1 MSFTLTATGV
11 IMISTLGI
19 RKLRESL
26 RKLLRDHRQ
35 EAADLGLKLMAESR
49 VQAFSKLRT
58 LCCLYPRGIS
68 GDSKRL
74 LTQGSKA
81 EDSNNSE
88 CLVFLVGL
96 NEVLEDSS
104 QTDSPTE
111 RGSFKKN

>member
-1 MSFTLTATGV
+1 MHYV
-11 IMISTLGI
+11 IHSNSNRCHYDLHFRDQEIK
-19 RKLRESL
+19 RKF
-26 RKLLRDHRQ
+26 KKV
-35 EAADLGLKLMAESR
+35 ADLGLKLMAESR

-68 GDSKRL
+68 GGSKRL

-96 NEVLEDSS
+96 NGVLEDCS

-111 RGSFKKN
+111 RGSFKKNSNG